1 MSLQV
6 LWLYLQTKDSDN
18 LTHEAGIELP
28 TIEQK
33 KCEYYCKVTRP
44 DFGINLFNRV
54 LFGIVTGRGAY
65 SLNTHFKFSRIL
77 ENVNL
82 TYIC

>member
-6 LWLYLQTKDSDN
+6 LWLYLQTIDSDN

-33 KCEYYCKVTRP
+33 KCEYYCKVTQP

-54 LFGIVTGRGAY
+54 LFGIVTGHGG
-65 SLNTHFKFSRIL
+65 IL
-77 ENVNL
+77 IS
-82 TYIC
+82 TDK